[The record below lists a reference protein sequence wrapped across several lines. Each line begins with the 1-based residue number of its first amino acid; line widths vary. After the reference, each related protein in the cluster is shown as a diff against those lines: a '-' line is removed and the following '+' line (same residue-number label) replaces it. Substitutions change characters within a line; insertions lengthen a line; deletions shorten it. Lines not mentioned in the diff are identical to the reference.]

1 MLSLWSVKFI
11 HLYLPKLCL
20 TSYWQV
26 SVLCLQHTGVY
37 IRSGLFCFWFQER
50 HCSWDQYGG
59 SVDYVSCILLYSFRM
74 VGLWMCCCKCMYF
87 IGALCVVSSC
97 WDSTSTSFLVKS
109 SCSPPTVVGLT
120 TFLGIRG
127 KLHLHESSQ
136 VVLSLTFTDIAHRP
150 CSFVQKHGPLVYTF
164 LLILRGEIQMFL
176 HLPLLLGMF
185 GIIIYL

>member
-1 MLSLWSVKFI
+1 MLKMDQHMHEKKICFLPQLLLCHCFTQFFGSLSPDMEHLLFLWSVKFI
-11 HLYLPKLCL
+11 HLCLPKLCL

-74 VGLWMCCCKCMYF
+74 VGLWMCCCKYMYF

-97 WDSTSTSFLVKS
+97 WDSISTSLAKS
-109 SCSPPTVVGLT
+109 SCSPPWLDWQP
-120 TFLGIRG
+120 
-127 KLHLHESSQ
+127 S
-136 VVLSLTFTDIAHRP
+136 
-150 CSFVQKHGPLVYTF
+150 
-164 LLILRGEIQMFL
+164 
-176 HLPLLLGMF
+176 
-185 GIIIYL
+185 